1 MSVAVGRT
9 PELVTFVALP
19 FTWRW
24 SRDSRSVRS
33 VQSAIST
40 APPRLRTSWRSVE
53 ISRDGSTI
61 ISMSFPT

>member
-1 MSVAVGRT
+1 MSVAVGQT
-9 PELVTFVALP
+9 PETRNVRGVALYMALVARFP
-19 FTWRW
+19 LRPL
-24 SRDSRSVRS
+24 RSERV
-33 VQSAIST
+33 ST

>member
-1 MSVAVGRT
+1 MSVAVGQT
-9 PELVTFVALP
+9 PETRNVRGVALYMA
-19 FTWRW
+19 
-24 SRDSRSVRS
+24 SVRDSRSVRS
-33 VQSAIST
+33 VRSAIST